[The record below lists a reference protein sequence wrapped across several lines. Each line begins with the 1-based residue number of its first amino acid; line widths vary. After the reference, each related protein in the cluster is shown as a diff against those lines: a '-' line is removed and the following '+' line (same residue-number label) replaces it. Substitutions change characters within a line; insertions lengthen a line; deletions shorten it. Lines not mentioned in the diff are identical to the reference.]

1 MVSLRVPTGEQ
12 DDQKGVS
19 KGSQKGLWSG
29 PRLGILGFRIYGFR
43 FRGFGSEGIGVSS
56 FRAWSLWCVHRAVD
70 LGLGLTA

>member
-1 MVSLRVPTGEQ
+1 MTKRKSARVPRRGCGQ
-12 DDQKGVS
+12 GQG
-19 KGSQKGLWSG
+19 
-29 PRLGILGFRIYGFR
+29 LGILGFRIYGFR